1 MKLGI
6 TVLGSGSKGNAILI
20 HTEDSGILVDVGFSR
35 KEILARFAK
44 ENIDPSIVKAILITH
59 DHGDH
64 VRGARV
70 LADQLGIPTF
80 VNEKTYTH
88 MKQRNLIGK
97 KVQIFDPGTTFAI
110 EQFTIKPFA
119 VPHDAMEPVGFAI
132 FAETQNGDKLKIG
145 IATDLGH
152 VNNLVQARLQ
162 ECDALILEC
171 NHDKKMLRD
180 SERALN
186 LKHRI
191 AGRFGHLNNDDSI
204 NAMEQ
209 LLHEKT
215 KHLVLYHLS
224 DECNCRDIVANLASA
239 KLAELK
245 REDINMQIA
254 AQDLPLSTVWL

>member
-6 TVLGSGSKGNAILI
+6 TVLGSGSKGNSILI
-20 HTEDSGILVDVGFSR
+20 HTEESGILVDAGFSR

-44 ENIDPSIVKAILITH
+44 KNLDPSILKAILITH

-70 LADQLGIPTF
+70 LADQLDIPTF

-88 MKQRNLIGK
+88 LKQRNLIGK

-132 FAETQNGDKLKIG
+132 FAETPSGAKLKIG

-180 SERALN
+180 SERALS

-191 AGRFGHLNNDDSI
+191 AGRFGHLNNEASI
-204 NAMEQ
+204 EAIEK

-215 KHLVLYHLS
+215 QHLVLYHLS
-224 DECNCRDIVANLASA
+224 DECNCRELVANLASA
-239 KLAELK
+239 KLAEMK
-245 REDINMQIA
+245 RENINFQIA
-254 AQDLPLSTVWL
+254 EQDIPLNTIWI